1 MTSFSRIAKLTTKKI
16 GKITTLYIW
25 IVEIK
30 KLSSYLW
37 FINGQDSSGYIQIVV
52 KDKELISQLKKRK
65 KGDLLKIW
73 GVVKKKEGPEK
84 RLEIEL
90 TKFRLINTSR
100 EWPFEIRDD
109 ANINEDTKYRY
120 RYLDLRRPRSKKFLL
135 IKDKLCHE
143 IRNFLHKRGFV
154 DIETP
159 ILAQSSPEGAR
170 CFVVPS
176 NLPNRYYTLPQSP
189 QIFKQLLMM
198 SGFDKHYQIDKSF
211 RNEDARSNRQIEFS
225 QLDIELSFT
234 SEREIKKLV
243 EKLLQTVLKKV
254 FGYQITT
261 PFPTLTYRQVMKKYG
276 TDKPDLRQNPQ
287 NDRELKFCWITDWP
301 LFEYN
306 QEVKKYESFRH
317 PFTIPKKKY
326 IEPLLNDKIKPEK
339 VIGEAF
345 DLICNGEELLSGS
358 IRIYQRDLQ
367 EKVLQIL
374 GYKQEERE
382 KNFGY
387 FLRALEFA
395 APPHGGV
402 GLGID
407 RLLAVILNIN
417 NLKELIAFPKNI
429 DGTCSL
435 TGTPNFAKEED

>member
-1 MTSFSRIAKLTTKKI
+1 
-16 GKITTLYIW
+16 
-25 IVEIK
+25 
-30 KLSSYLW
+30 
-37 FINGQDSSGYIQIVV
+37 
-52 KDKELISQLKKRK
+52 
-65 KGDLLKIW
+65 
-73 GVVKKKEGPEK
+73 
-84 RLEIEL
+84 
-90 TKFRLINTSR
+90 
-100 EWPFEIRDD
+100 
-109 ANINEDTKYRY
+109 
-120 RYLDLRRPRSKKFLL
+120 
-135 IKDKLCHE
+135 
-143 IRNFLHKRGFV
+143 
-154 DIETP
+154 
-159 ILAQSSPEGAR
+159 QSSPEGAR

-225 QLDIELSFT
+225 QLDLELSFA

-243 EKLLQTVLKKV
+243 EKLLQIVLKKV

-261 PFPTLTYRQVMKKYG
+261 PFPTLTYRQ
-276 TDKPDLRQNPQ
+276 
-287 NDRELKFCWITDWP
+287 
-301 LFEYN
+301 
-306 QEVKKYESFRH
+306 
-317 PFTIPKKKY
+317 
-326 IEPLLNDKIKPEK
+326 PEK
-339 VIGEAF
+339 VTGEAF

-367 EKVLQIL
+367 EKVLGIL
-374 GYKQEERE
+374 GYKQEKRE

-395 APPHGGV
+395 APPHGGI

-407 RLLAVILNIN
+407 RLLAVILNTN

-435 TGTPNFAKEED
+435 TGTPDFREKLS